1 MGLQIE
7 VQLKQNAMASFTKVI
22 TALAV
27 CCLSISFN
35 SASNTHKI
43 VTYWGQNACYA
54 SHHERENW
62 EKDLSEFCKNYN
74 YDVIILSF
82 LNVFFHGNNKDRM
95 PGFNFAFH
103 CETPVSKEYPKMFR
117 CPKIE
122 EGIKECQRQGKTV
135 LMSLGG
141 AVGRSGFAN
150 DEEGKLLAYRI
161 YHLLLEGT
169 ELSEIRPFGT
179 AVLNGVDLDIE
190 GGGYQGYTA
199 FVKELRRLEKTG
211 SEKYMISAAPQCP
224 YPDRLQGP
232 LPGHFLGDVPEMIDE
247 IYVQFYNN
255 WCKISNPRVFFDF
268 LRKWLDY
275 SKKTNGPMV
284 YIGVPAA
291 PRAAGAGYVTP
302 DFLKGIYEKVKDE
315 ERLGGI
321 MFWDAGFDQN
331 SHINGKHFSEHV
343 AEFIGKRPK
352 PTVHPVT
359 LPTHKPGPTTKA
371 KPTKH
376 PKTTKHHGDKTT
388 KVKPTSQPYYK
399 DCKGL
404 DDGLYPMRDCR
415 KYIECAEG
423 RTYKHQCPSG
433 LYFNPKIKACD
444 WPEHVDC
451 KMPTWY

>member
-1 MGLQIE
+1 
-7 VQLKQNAMASFTKVI
+7 VNFVKMASFLSAIAAVLLCAI
-22 TALAV
+22 VSQNTAA
-27 CCLSISFN
+27 
-35 SASNTHKI
+35 ASHKI

-62 EKDLSEFCKNYN
+62 EKDLGEFCKNYN

-82 LNVFFHGNNKDRM
+82 LNVFFHTNNKDKM

-103 CETPVSKEYPKMFR
+103 CETPLSKDYPKMYR

-122 EGIKECQRQGKTV
+122 EGIKECQRHGKTV

-141 AVGRSGFAN
+141 AVGRAGFAN
-150 DEEGKLLAYRI
+150 AQEAKLLAYRI
-161 YHLLLEGT
+161 FHLLMEGT
-169 ELSEIRPFGT
+169 ELSDIRPFGT
-179 AVLNGVDLDIE
+179 AVVNGIDLDIE
-190 GGGYQGYTA
+190 GGGYQYYTD

-211 SEKYMISAAPQCP
+211 SQKMMISAAPQCP

-275 SKKTNGPMV
+275 SKKTNGPIV

-302 DFLKGIYEKVKDE
+302 DFLKGIYDKVKTE

-331 SHINGKHFSEHV
+331 SHIGGKHFSEHV
-343 AEFIGKRPK
+343 AEMIGRRPK
-352 PTVHPVT
+352 PTQHPITV
-359 LPTHKPGPTTKA
+359 PTHKP
-371 KPTKH
+371 H
-376 PKTTKHHGDKTT
+376 PPSPTTKHHGKTT
-388 KVKPTSQPYYK
+388 VKPTHVKPTQPYYK

-404 DDGLYPMRDCR
+404 DDGLYPMRDCT
-415 KYIECAEG
+415 KYIECAGG
-423 RTYKHQCPSG
+423 RTFKHQCPSG

-444 WPEHVDC
+444 WPAHVDC
-451 KMPTWY
+451 KMPRWYY